1 MRPHGPEAE
10 FRAQTLLVHEWRRF
24 PFLDPDLPERMLPAR
39 WPRGRAHELF
49 RARHAEWEDGARA
62 WFAALEQRG
71 AAPGTLSAA

>member
-1 MRPHGPEAE
+1 MRPRGPEAE

-49 RARHAEWEDGARA
+49 HARHAEWEDGARG
-62 WFAALEQRG
+62 WFAALEQG
-71 AAPGTLSAA
+71 GHAPGALTAA